1 MRYTHVVFAASS
13 LLVRDAPDPR
23 PFDGVGQ
30 MLDALAQDG
39 VSLGLLACEAD
50 GPEPRAI
57 EQLGLLAP
65 FGAVMA
71 TLEREQAGANPA
83 ETLLVGC
90 SADDAT
96 RAENAGVDFALAC
109 WGQPPVRRHVRAT
122 AYAMSPWHVVELVR
136 RERSVAEREPWL
148 SWARELQ
155 AIAQA
160 GLWYG
165 RDPFDLE
172 RFSRIREMS
181 AEVMERLSGLPL
193 VRLENLFVDE
203 DGYQTPKLDTRAVIF
218 DDEGRICLVNERQ
231 GGWALPGGWLD
242 QGQTVFSNVVKEA
255 REEAGLSVVPVRV
268 IALQEHNLH
277 NEHPFAWGIL
287 KVFVICEAVGGE
299 FVENVETI
307 ERGFFP
313 RDGLPMPLLAAKTTR
328 EQLEMCFEAYD
339 AGEGWRLVV
348 D

>member
-13 LLVRDAPDPR
+13 LLVHDAPAPR

-50 GPEPRAI
+50 GPELRALD
-57 EQLGLLAP
+57 QLGLLAP

-71 TLEREQAGANPA
+71 AFERERTGANPA

-136 RERSVAEREPWL
+136 RERRLAEREPWL
-148 SWARELQ
+148 AWVRELQ

-160 GLWYG
+160 GLYYG
-165 RDPFDLE
+165 RDPFDVE
-172 RFSRIREMS
+172 RFGRIREMATEALGS
-181 AEVMERLSGLPL
+181 LSGLPL
-193 VRLENLFVDE
+193 PQLESLFASE
-203 DGYQTPKLDTRAVIF
+203 DGYQTPKLDTRSVIF
-218 DDEGRICLVNERQ
+218 DDAGRICLVNERQ

-242 QGQTVFSNVVKEA
+242 QGQTVFSNAVKEA
-255 REEAGLSVVPVRV
+255 REEAGLEVVPVRV

-287 KVFVICEAVGGE
+287 KVFVICEPIAGE
-299 FVENVETI
+299 FEDNIETI
-307 ERGFFP
+307 ERGFFS
-313 RDGLPMPLLAAKTTR
+313 RESLPEPLLAAKTTR
-328 EQLEMCFEAYD
+328 EQVEMCFAAYD
-339 AGEGWRLVV
+339 ADDAWQLVV